1 MSDENYRVPRYSGLI
16 SDGPPTNS
24 LNTNN
29 RYRNGEVRR
38 PQQPNGGQNN
48 NNRRVPNK
56 PNPKRVEQPVAGKGP
71 KNVNVRQ
78 ENLKKHKKNKF
89 SLKKMVAIGTVV
101 AGLATGIFFASHKK
115 DKIQVPDQFVST
127 GIAIETD
134 AQLSEVEND
143 FTLIKLNN
151 WKNGISD
158 NSLGNIDFCETNK
171 VPYGIIIE
179 SDAKNEKE
187 AKADAAIADAI
198 LDGKDLSCPIYYDIT
213 SICDNLDA
221 EQVSSIS
228 DAFSDSLKRDYE
240 VGVCVSEDYLMTHDD
255 FECEKLVVCDDLEIN
270 YTGDY
275 TMCYFS
281 ETEEYYSNKEFSK
294 TMTFINERGQDDI
307 KGIDVSQYQ
316 GDVDWSSIVEQ
327 DVNFVIMRFSSFYG
341 FHSGENLNIDDR
353 FYEYAAACEALEIP
367 YGIYCYS
374 TATTVA
380 EAKLEAKVTL
390 EALER
395 HGLKPDLP
403 IYYDAE
409 TDYHFN
415 NPEQTALLAK
425 AFCAEVEKEGHS
437 AGLYASYSLTKDM
450 VYRDPSIKDMNKW
463 VAWYKNN
470 TQRTYDEVTQ
480 DHIPDVSEIGKYNAV
495 QVTDKAIVQGIK
507 ENTVD
512 VNFANDSIGR
522 IR

>member
-1 MSDENYRVPRYSGLI
+1 
-16 SDGPPTNS
+16 
-24 LNTNN
+24 
-29 RYRNGEVRR
+29 
-38 PQQPNGGQNN
+38 
-48 NNRRVPNK
+48 
-56 PNPKRVEQPVAGKGP
+56 
-71 KNVNVRQ
+71 
-78 ENLKKHKKNKF
+78 
-89 SLKKMVAIGTVV
+89 
-101 AGLATGIFFASHKK
+101 
-115 DKIQVPDQFVST
+115 
-127 GIAIETD
+127 
-134 AQLSEVEND
+134 
-143 FTLIKLNN
+143 
-151 WKNGISD
+151 
-158 NSLGNIDFCETNK
+158 
-171 VPYGIIIE
+171 
-179 SDAKNEKE
+179 
-187 AKADAAIADAI
+187 
-198 LDGKDLSCPIYYDIT
+198 
-213 SICDNLDA
+213 
-221 EQVSSIS
+221 
-228 DAFSDSLKRDYE
+228 
-240 VGVCVSEDYLMTHDD
+240 
-255 FECEKLVVCDDLEIN
+255 
-270 YTGDY
+270 
-275 TMCYFS
+275 MCYFS